1 MKRKKQ
7 RNYYRT
13 TALLGAQPQAATKRK
28 TRRAVRRS
36 LRNLPW
42 RWVVLLIVILA
53 LALWVWLDGRWYVM
67 GEDLEVA
74 NASSNTLAYDVAL
87 ASDLLGWHAFW
98 LDTGA
103 ATAQILE
110 AVPGVTAAEVTC
122 QRFPAHCTIHVSER
136 EPVLVWES
144 EAGVKWVDAEGVV
157 FAARASDEANGASDL
172 PLVHGPLPTLKDG
185 RIPADILTG
194 VTALV
199 DVGVPAD
206 RLGYLPER
214 GLIWVDEE
222 GRRVAFG
229 AGPEMAAR
237 WTIYQALIEDL
248 AERKIFPWTV
258 DVRFPGAPTYSLERA
273 W

>member
-13 TALLGAQPQAATKRK
+13 TALLGAQPQVAAKKRK
-28 TRRAVRRS
+28 TRRSMQRS
-36 LRNLPW
+36 LREFPW
-42 RWVVLLIVILA
+42 KRVAPLLAILA
-53 LALWVWLDGRWYVM
+53 LALWVWLDNRWYVM

-98 LDTGA
+98 LDTDA
-103 ATAQILE
+103 ATEQIL
-110 AVPGVTAAEVTC
+110 AAAPGVTSAEVAC
-122 QRFPAHCTIHVSER
+122 RRFPAQCTIHVSER
-136 EPVLVWES
+136 EPALIWES

-157 FAARASDEANGASDL
+157 FAARAGGMDL
-172 PLVHGPLPTLKDG
+172 PIIHGPLPALEDG
-185 RIPADILTG
+185 RIPADILAG
-194 VTALV
+194 VEALIEL
-199 DVGVPAD
+199 GIPAD

-229 AGPEMAAR
+229 VGPEMDAR
-237 WTIYQALIEDL
+237 WAIYQALIADL
-248 AERKIFPWTV
+248 EARKIFPWTV
-258 DVRFPGAPTYSLERA
+258 DVRFPNAPTYSLERV

>member
-13 TALLGAQPQAATKRK
+13 TALLGAQPQVAASKRT
-28 TRRAVRRS
+28 TRRSIRRS

-42 RWVVLLIVILA
+42 KWVALLVIVLA
-53 LALWVWLDGRWYVM
+53 LVLWVWLDNRWYVM

-98 LDTGA
+98 LDMDA
-103 ATAQILE
+103 AAEQILE
-110 AVPGVTAAEVTC
+110 AVPGVTSAEPTC
-122 QRFPAHCTIHVSER
+122 RRFPAHCMIHVTER
-136 EPVLVWES
+136 EPALIWES
-144 EAGVKWVDAEGVV
+144 EAGVKWVDAEGVIFV
-157 FAARASDEANGASDL
+157 ARTGQPDL
-172 PLVHGPLPTLKDG
+172 PVIHGPLPSLKEG
-185 RIPADILTG
+185 RIPASILAG
-194 VTALV
+194 VEALIEL
-199 DVGVPAD
+199 GIPGD

-229 AGPEMAAR
+229 VGPEMEAR
-237 WTIYQALIEDL
+237 WVIYQALIADL
-248 AERKIFPWTV
+248 ERRKIFPWTV
-258 DVRFPGAPTYSLERA
+258 DVRFPAAPTYSLERA

>member
-13 TALLGAQPQAATKRK
+13 TALLGAQPQAAAKKRK
-28 TRRAVRRS
+28 TRRSIRRS
-36 LRNLPW
+36 LRELPW
-42 RWVVLLIVILA
+42 KWVAPLLAILA
-53 LALWVWLDGRWYVM
+53 LALWVWLDSRWYVM

-98 LDTGA
+98 LDTDA
-103 ATAQILE
+103 ATEQIL
-110 AVPGVTAAEVTC
+110 AAAPGVTAAKVAC
-122 QRFPAHCTIHVSER
+122 RRFPAHCTIHVNER
-136 EPVLVWES
+136 EPALIWES

-157 FAARASDEANGASDL
+157 FVARAGQPDL
-172 PLVHGPLPTLKDG
+172 PIVHGPLPALEDG
-185 RIPADILTG
+185 CIPAAILAG
-194 VTALV
+194 VEALIEL
-199 DVGVPAD
+199 GIPYD

-229 AGPEMAAR
+229 VGPEMEAR
-237 WTIYQALIEDL
+237 WAIYRALIADL
-248 AERKIFPWTV
+248 EARKIFPWTV
-258 DVRFPGAPTYSLERA
+258 DVRFPNAPTYSLERV